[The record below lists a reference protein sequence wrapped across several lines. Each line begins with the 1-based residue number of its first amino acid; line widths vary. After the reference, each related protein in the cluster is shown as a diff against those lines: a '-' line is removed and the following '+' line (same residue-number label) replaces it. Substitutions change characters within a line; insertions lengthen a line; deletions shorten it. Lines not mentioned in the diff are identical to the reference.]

1 MFVFINMVEIENQYE
16 TNNMYK
22 VILLSQTMQKTVSIM
37 RIVASKTINLNEVEY
52 SFVSEIEQD

>member
-1 MFVFINMVEIENQYE
+1 
-16 TNNMYK
+16 MYK